1 LETKSVMKNSN
12 KYLGNEL
19 NYIQKVL
26 NTEKWSATEGSWTS
40 KFEQEF
46 SNKFKAKHAVA
57 FNSGT
62 STLHSAL
69 VAVGVKPGDE
79 VISPALT
86 VIMNTSS
93 TIHANAIPVYVDIL
107 PDKFTIDPEDV
118 ERKITSKTKAIV
130 VVSVYGLPCEMD
142 EIMYISKKYGIPVIE
157 DNAECFLSKYK
168 GKLLGTIGDISSYSL
183 ENSKHMSCGE
193 GGVIITN
200 NTEYAKLC
208 RQVGGHGYHNLQAD
222 DGRVKLQLDQLQNP
236 NYKRHSEIGW
246 NYRLSEFLSAIA
258 LAQLER
264 LDELV
269 QLRKK
274 SAKLFLDVI
283 KDCNYLT
290 PQETPEYSDNSYFA
304 LAIKYDGEKETGLS
318 WTEFR
323 AEYIREGGDGFYGA
337 WSVPYLEPVMSERN
351 FVKRLPDIYDNVF
364 YEQGLCPVAE
374 DIQKKLMVFKTNY
387 RNLELAKYKAEVLK
401 KLINKYK

>member
-1 LETKSVMKNSN
+1 
-12 KYLGNEL
+12 
-19 NYIQKVL
+19 
-26 NTEKWSATEGSWTS
+26 
-40 KFEQEF
+40 
-46 SNKFKAKHAVA
+46 
-57 FNSGT
+57 
-62 STLHSAL
+62 
-69 VAVGVKPGDE
+69 
-79 VISPALT
+79 
-86 VIMNTSS
+86 
-93 TIHANAIPVYVDIL
+93 
-107 PDKFTIDPEDV
+107 
-118 ERKITSKTKAIV
+118 
-130 VVSVYGLPCEMD
+130 
-142 EIMYISKKYGIPVIE
+142 MYISKKYGIPVIE

-193 GGVIITN
+193 GGVIVTN

-283 KDCNYLT
+283 KDCDYLT

-323 AEYIREGGDGFYGA
+323 TEYIKEGGDGFYGA

-374 DIQKKLMVFKTNY
+374 DVQGKLMVFKTNY
-387 RNLELAKYKAEVLK
+387 RNLELAKYKAKVLK